1 VYDNADNTLVDY
13 IRFAQ
18 TVHTEEEEE
27 TTESDQKITM
37 KMNVDITQDAE
48 FVLLFD
54 EVLDDKISGRGE
66 GNVSMQYATG
76 EDFFMYGVYTIQEGI
91 YPFSSPTLVS
101 EKFDLREG
109 GQIVWNGDPYNA
121 KINLQAAVSR
131 NRAKP
136 ADLMAGIVQG
146 ASDYNDNIKMNV
158 ILNLQG
164 DLFSPEITFD
174 WEFPDQ
180 VSVTRLSEFNTLVK
194 KVEADPDELNRQVFS
209 LLTFGSFSPASD
221 HGAGINTPA
230 TGDYRDIV
238 SSSIGNFLSNQVNN
252 WISEYDKNWEFGVD
266 YLTASG
272 ISDQERAE
280 LIFSARRKLLND
292 RVELAVDYSAVNNS
306 NIHPYTVDLV
316 YKVKKDG
323 SLKLKAYHKVAND
336 PTLGDV
342 SNVATTGVGFYFRQQ
357 FNRIRLRR
365 NKIKPE

>member
-1 VYDNADNTLVDY
+1 
-13 IRFAQ
+13 
-18 TVHTEEEEE
+18 
-27 TTESDQKITM
+27 
-37 KMNVDITQDAE
+37 
-48 FVLLFD
+48 
-54 EVLDDKISGRGE
+54 
-66 GNVSMQYATG
+66 
-76 EDFFMYGVYTIQEGI
+76 
-91 YPFSSPTLVS
+91 
-101 EKFDLREG
+101 
-109 GQIVWNGDPYNA
+109 
-121 KINLQAAVSR
+121 
-131 NRAKP
+131 
-136 ADLMAGIVQG
+136 
-146 ASDYNDNIKMNV
+146 
-158 ILNLQG
+158 
-164 DLFSPEITFD
+164 
-174 WEFPDQ
+174 
-180 VSVTRLSEFNTLVK
+180 
-194 KVEADPDELNRQVFS
+194 
-209 LLTFGSFSPASD
+209 
-221 HGAGINTPA
+221 
-230 TGDYRDIV
+230 
-238 SSSIGNFLSNQVNN
+238 VNN